1 MRKFTFTCIPLL
13 LLASQSVLAYDWQT
27 PLMWD
32 WALSTASPT
41 LDEHESDIAALQT
54 QMADQA
60 ALIASLQADLS
71 VSNAYIQ
78 DLQSYVSVDDT
89 TNPSRPVVMISGA
102 NLQVTNGLGS
112 TLSTNGVGN
121 ILVGYDESM
130 LGLCYIVPA
139 NMEDLYDATACAN
152 SGGLW
157 LGTVATKTGSHN
169 LIVGDRHAYTAY
181 SSIVSGTANFSTAK
195 GASIIGGAY
204 NSGVGAY
211 SATIGGILNHAEG
224 RRSTVTGGATNTAE
238 STSLNGS
245 ISGGSG
251 GTVSGDADWKAGT
264 LFEDN

>member
-1 MRKFTFTCIPLL
+1 MKR
-13 LLASQSVLAYDWQT
+13 LLALAIFFISPVTYAYDWQT

-32 WALSTASPT
+32 WVLGTASPT
-41 LDEHESDIAALQT
+41 LNEHESEISALQT
-54 QMADQA
+54 EMADQA
-60 ALIASLQADLS
+60 ALIASLQADLAAN
-71 VSNAYIQ
+71 NAYIQ

-89 TNPSRPVVMISGA
+89 TDPSRPVVTVTGA

-139 NMEDLYDATACAN
+139 SMEDIYDAVACDSA
-152 SGGLW
+152 GGLW

-169 LIVGDRHAYTAY
+169 VIVGDRHAYTAY
-181 SSIVSGTANFSTAK
+181 SSIVSGTANFSLAK

-204 NSGVGAY
+204 NSGLGAY
-211 SATIGGILNHAEG
+211 SAITGGVLNHADG
-224 RRSTVTGGATNTAE
+224 RRSSVTGGATNTVE